1 MLDGRRQSRL
11 SNHKKGLS
19 MGQIKNVL
27 IDYVNNVLKE
37 ARESFK
43 GDELLDL
50 ECELIESHLEKSVPV
65 PAEWQNREM
74 TFYDVLEYYKN
85 TKELIIPSLE
95 TMSDMNSKQLA
106 NECVSFFDELSEKG
120 ELYNKLLD
128 KVKKRLEE

>member
-1 MLDGRRQSRL
+1 
-11 SNHKKGLS
+11 

-74 TFYDVLEYYKN
+74 TFYDVLEHYNK

-95 TMSDMNSKQLA
+95 TMSDMNSKQLSS
-106 NECVSFFDELSEKG
+106 ECVSFFDELSEKG